1 MPKAWRDHIL
11 TSVLRRMDVA
21 VYEVLADFA
30 RGEFQPGPRTSD
42 LASGGV
48 DISYSGGYLEDIRP
62 QLEAAREAIVSGRI
76 VVPCFPLDREA
87 MARDM
92 GYPEDLCKG

>member
-1 MPKAWRDHIL
+1 MPRAWRDHIL

-21 VYEVLADFA
+21 IYEVLADFA
-30 RGEFQPGPRTSD
+30 RGEFQPGPRTFD
-42 LASGGV
+42 LASGGI
-48 DISYSGGYLEDIRP
+48 DISYSGGYIEDIRP
-62 QLEAAREAIVSGRI
+62 QLEAAREQIVAGRI
-76 VVPCFPLDREA
+76 VVPCFPVEREA